1 MHPNLVAAERAFL
14 LVIDLQQSYAGRL
27 HQWDR
32 TIERACIL
40 IRAAHELE
48 LPVIYTEQYPRGLGP
63 TTPRVLDAL
72 GASERFEKRT
82 LSCWGAPG
90 LAERVV
96 GLARPHAVLC
106 GIETH
111 ACVSQTAHDLLARGF
126 RVHLPEDALG
136 SRRAQDHELAYQK
149 LLVSGALPASVES
162 VVLECLRSADHPRF
176 RAVQALIK

>member
-1 MHPNLVAAERAFL
+1 MHPNLIDAAQAFL
-14 LVIDLQQSYAGRL
+14 LVVDLQQGYAGQL
-27 HQWDR
+27 HAWEQ

-48 LPVIYTEQYPRGLGP
+48 LPVLFTEQYPKGLGP
-63 TTPRVLDAL
+63 TEPRVREAL
-72 GASERFEKRT
+72 GDAARFEKRT

-90 LAERVV
+90 LADHLTR
-96 GLARPHAVLC
+96 LDRRHAILC

-111 ACVSQTAHDLLARGF
+111 ACISQTAHDLLPRGF
-126 RVHLPEDALG
+126 TVHLPHDALG
-136 SRRAQDHELAYQK
+136 SRRPHEHELAYQK

-162 VVLECLRSADHPRF
+162 VVLECLRSADHPKF